1 MLLFIIFR
9 HRGILLFNFPY
20 HILPIRETEDMPPV
34 KFFGQAFSINSFQCF
49 VTIHFMYLA
58 NRLTLTGKPQSVEKP
73 LSLSKNRVWGV
84 APRQVAGTPVPVFTP
99 FPGERGQGDR
109 DNKSEVYFKNRLFLQ
124 SDRLTLTGKP
134 VCFLHPEQTCPFY
147 SPPAMIYSRQYI
159 RKRRFLLHFPYFLI
173 SR

>member
-1 MLLFIIFR
+1 
-9 HRGILLFNFPY
+9 
-20 HILPIRETEDMPPV
+20 
-34 KFFGQAFSINSFQCF
+34 
-49 VTIHFMYLA
+49 MYLA

-73 LSLSKNRVWGV
+73 LSLSKNRVWGI

-134 VCFLHPEQTCPFY
+134 VCFLHPEQTSPFY
-147 SPPAMIYSRQYI
+147 SPPAMIYSRQY
-159 RKRRFLLHFPYFLI
+159 KKKATLSFVFSLFPYFPVTACFLQWAVI
-173 SR
+173 VFRNI

>member
-1 MLLFIIFR
+1 
-9 HRGILLFNFPY
+9 
-20 HILPIRETEDMPPV
+20 MPPV

-99 FPGERGQGDR
+99 FPGERGAG
-109 DNKSEVYFKNRLFLQ
+109 
-124 SDRLTLTGKP
+124 G
-134 VCFLHPEQTCPFY
+134 
-147 SPPAMIYSRQYI
+147 
-159 RKRRFLLHFPYFLI
+159 
-173 SR
+173 